1 MKKFKKIFY
10 LVISV
15 CVCAVLVFA
24 SGCSTPPL
32 TGNLFDEEVL
42 KRARIPFLSKPENPI
57 DESYTLYEDSYSYT
71 CYSDVY
77 DYLFRYA
84 EEQFNKF
91 ISAGLTTA
99 YCSEYVNTGD
109 LLYIGERYFLLRTS
123 SSFDDYETTYSL
135 GLKYRIY
142 YSTEKTSDLKMVEGY
157 GLKIIPY
164 YLTFYI
170 ESEPAENGLFRLII
184 ALGGEKL
191 MKKYNRYYIVN
202 D

>member
-10 LVISV
+10 SVISV

-71 CYSDVY
+71 CYSDDY

-91 ISAGLTTA
+91 ISAGYTTA
-99 YCSEYVNTGD
+99 YCSKYVNTGD
-109 LLYIGERYFLLRTS
+109 LLYIGERYYLLRTS
-123 SSFDDYETTYSL
+123 SSFDDYETTYSK
-135 GLKYRIY
+135 GLRYHIY
-142 YSTEKTSDLKMVEGY
+142 YSTEKLTDLKEEKGY

-164 YLTFYI
+164 YLIFYI
-170 ESEPAENGLFRLII
+170 ETEPAENGLFRLMIG
-184 ALGGEKL
+184 LGGEKL
-191 MKKYNRYYIVN
+191 IRRYHRYYIVN